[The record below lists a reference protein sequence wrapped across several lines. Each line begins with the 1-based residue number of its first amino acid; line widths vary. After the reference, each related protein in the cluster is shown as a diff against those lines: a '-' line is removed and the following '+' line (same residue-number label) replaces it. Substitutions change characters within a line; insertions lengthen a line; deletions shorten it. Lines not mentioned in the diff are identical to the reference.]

1 MKTVF
6 QSPPAYTFGTR
17 HKNYGLDNTPG
28 IIAFRFCLKIV
39 LLFLLAPNAY
49 GLPGMLGKTVQSVKK
64 QAPMYTLTGRSK
76 HGGFDEDLQRTPGPG
91 KY

>member
-28 IIAFRFCLKIV
+28 IIAIFSFFKYICVVSFSTKCIWSSR
-39 LLFLLAPNAY
+39 NAW
-49 GLPGMLGKTVQSVKK
+49 
-64 QAPMYTLTGRSK
+64 
-76 HGGFDEDLQRTPGPG
+76 
-91 KY
+91 